1 MNNKQTL
8 LPSGASRLAR
18 QAAEICAAAESINF
32 DYSDLWNAGK
42 CPEALLPFL
51 AWALSVDYWEERWS
65 EAQKR
70 MAIKAA
76 FASHRQKG
84 TIVAP
89 KRIIEPF
96 GFLTELK
103 EWFQTHPQGVA
114 GTFSLTI
121 EVSETGLNEQTYNEL
136 VRLINDVK
144 PVSRHLTSLAIAV
157 SPAGTL
163 NFFIGQNAGE
173 IISVYPC

>member
-18 QAAEICAAAESINF
+18 QATEICAAAESINF
-32 DYSDLWNAGK
+32 DYSDLWNADK

>member
-32 DYSDLWNAGK
+32 DYSDLWNADK